1 MASQPTRQTT
11 MAVRSDT
18 KAYALECEY
27 YRGLADKAL
36 SQGNIFVL
44 NGHRC
49 SLKVVNNALSIQ
61 PGSATGEMRE
71 PTIFY
76 RGMVPV
82 GKIIILSDSGY
93 ISLDAFYWC
102 HDQGISILMLDWKGN
117 VVYSASPESRVDAAL
132 RRKQYAASGGQIALE
147 IVHRKVITQYETVA
161 KHPELRK
168 RDKLLPLLESAE
180 WELSRPSEKFL
191 NVDFLRLYE
200 GRLAVAYFDAF
211 VGLSIKWGVPD
222 AKKIPPH
229 CSDCAF
235 VGACRRLL
243 AAPVRSCLGGDR

>member
-61 PGSATGEMRE
+61 PGAAT
-71 PTIFY
+71 
-76 RGMVPV
+76 
-82 GKIIILSDSGY
+82 
-93 ISLDAFYWC
+93 
-102 HDQGISILMLDWKGN
+102 
-117 VVYSASPESRVDAAL
+117 
-132 RRKQYAASGGQIALE
+132 GGQIALE